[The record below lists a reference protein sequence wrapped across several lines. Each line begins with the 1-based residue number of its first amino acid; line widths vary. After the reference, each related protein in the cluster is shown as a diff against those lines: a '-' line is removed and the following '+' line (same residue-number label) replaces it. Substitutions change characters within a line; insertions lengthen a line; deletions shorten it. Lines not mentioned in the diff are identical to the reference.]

1 MTKMMRA
8 VVKTKPERGGELL
21 KVPIPEIGPKD
32 VLVKVLA
39 TSICGTDYHI
49 YEWNDWAEQTIKLP
63 QIMGHELAGY
73 VVKLG
78 EQVTSLK
85 EGDFISAETHIPC
98 GVCYQ
103 CKTGRMHV
111 CQDMKIFGVHQ
122 DGVFAEYAVV
132 PEVVAWKNDSNIPV
146 ELAPIQ
152 EPLGNAIDTIMT
164 DDIMGKT
171 IFMPGVGPLGQL
183 GILVAKAGGV
193 GKLIVSDINP
203 YRLERAK
210 ELGADVVLD
219 VTKDDVVASIME
231 VTKGNGVDVVAEMSG
246 NPMALQ
252 QGLTVLTPG
261 GRISLLGLFNN
272 PIEIDLNKDVIFK
285 SISVHGIT
293 GRQMFST
300 WFKTAGL
307 ISSGLV
313 DFQRVI
319 THKLPFEEWE
329 EGMKLMASGN
339 CGKIVLMMED

>member
-8 VVKTKPERGGELL
+8 VVKTKPERGGQLL

-49 YEWNDWAEQTIKLP
+49 YEWNDWAKQTIRLP

-73 VVKLG
+73 VVQLG
-78 EQVTSLK
+78 DQVTSLK

-98 GVCYQ
+98 GLCYQ

-111 CQDMKIFGVHQ
+111 CQDMRIFGVHQ

-132 PEVVAWKNDSNIPV
+132 PEVVAWKNDSSIPV

-164 DDIMGKT
+164 DEIMGKT
-171 IFMPGVGPLGQL
+171 VFMPGVGPLGQL

-193 GKLIVSDINP
+193 NKLIVSDINP

-219 VTKDDVVASIME
+219 VNKDDIIESIME
-231 VTKGNGVDVVAEMSG
+231 ITQGNGVDVVAEMSG

-261 GRISLLGLFNN
+261 GRLSLLGLFNQ
-272 PIEIDLNKDVIFK
+272 PIEIDLNRDIIFK
-285 SISVHGIT
+285 SITVHGIT

-307 ISSGLV
+307 LSSRLD
-313 DFQRVI
+313 DFRRVI

-339 CGKIVLMMED
+339 CGKIVLMMEE

>member
-8 VVKTKPERGGELL
+8 VVKTKPAHGGELL
-21 KVPIPEIGPKD
+21 EVPIPEIGPKD
-32 VLVKVLA
+32 VLVKVAA

-49 YEWNDWAEQTIKLP
+49 YEWNDWAKQTIKTP

-85 EGDFISAETHIPC
+85 EGDFISTETHIPC

-132 PEVVAWKNDSNIPV
+132 PEVVAWKNDPSMPI
-146 ELAPIQ
+146 ELAPLQ
-152 EPLGNAIDTIMT
+152 EPLGNAVDTILT
-164 DDIMGKT
+164 DEITGKT
-171 IFMPGVGPLGQL
+171 LFMPGVGPLGQL
-183 GILVAKAGGV
+183 GILVAKASGV

-219 VTKDDVVASIME
+219 GTKDDIVANIMDI
-231 VTKGNGVDVVAEMSG
+231 TNGIGVDVVAEMSG
-246 NPMALQ
+246 NPIALQ

-261 GRISLLGLFNN
+261 GRISLLGLFNQ
-272 PIEIDLNKDVIFK
+272 PVEIDLNNDVIFK
-285 SISVHGIT
+285 SLTVHGIT
-293 GRQMFST
+293 GRKMFKT

-307 ISSGLV
+307 INSGVV
-313 DFQRVI
+313 DFKQVI
-319 THKLPFEEWE
+319 THKLPLEDWE
-329 EGMKLMASGN
+329 KGMKLMESGN
-339 CGKIVLMMED
+339 CGKIILTLDK